1 MKKIVSS
8 LLVLCMA
15 LALTACGGKEQ
26 TLVLRSEQEQNG
38 LLDEMHQYKADADKI
53 RKINDSKATT
63 GSFSTVD

>member
-38 LLDEMHQYKADADKI
+38 LYTYAREPKFSPEMYHVI
-53 RKINDSKATT
+53 REGFKTPAAIENM
-63 GSFSTVD
+63 